1 MTGGLALALAAEGE
15 RGDPRRRIVAAAEA
29 AFVAQ
34 GFRLTTMDMVARG
47 AGCSKKTLYKL
58 FDSKEEL
65 FQELLTTS
73 RRAFE
78 RLPVDAALPP
88 ERALEAFLADLAA
101 MILRDS
107 HIALTRI
114 AVAEAGQLPRPL
126 AAPAGE
132 PEIARLALGEY
143 LAELDRSGAYDV
155 ADPAEAARMLIGM
168 ALGAFHHELLAGLEA
183 RVPEEALAR
192 RIRASVRIFLRGC
205 RVSGT

>member
-1 MTGGLALALAAEGE
+1 M
-15 RGDPRRRIVAAAEA
+15 AAAEA

-34 GFRLTTMDMVARG
+34 GFRLTTMDTVARG

-58 FDSKEEL
+58 FNSKEEL
-65 FQELLTTS
+65 FQELLATS

-78 RLPVDAALPP
+78 RLPVATTLPP
-88 ERALEAFLADLAA
+88 EEALEAFLADLAA

-126 AAPAGE
+126 PAPAGE
-132 PEIARLALGEY
+132 PEIARLALDDY
-143 LAELDRSGAYDV
+143 LAELGRTGAYDMP
-155 ADPAEAARMLIGM
+155 DPAEAARMLIGM

-183 RVPEEALAR
+183 RVPEDTLAR
-192 RIRASVRIFLRGC
+192 RIRTSVRIFLLGC
-205 RVSGT
+205 RAPVAMA